1 MMIHGREAGDKDLTD
16 GIDILETKRR
26 LVELAVGNLR
36 INHLVN
42 RLGDGLFGEVL
53 QTARTGF
60 DGIGHHEDSRL
71 FGGRFGSRIAEER
84 LIYFLIRMRVAI
96 GVIEIAH
103 EGGTMM
109 GSDEINDDFRQM
121 MLARQTFSFR
131 HMRHDDLRCIPR
143 VQFQKRVL

>member
-26 LVELAVGNLR
+26 LGELAVGNLR
-36 INHLVN
+36 INHLVDS
-42 RLGDGLFGEVL
+42 LGDGLFREVL

-60 DGIGHHEDSRL
+60 DGIGHHEDCTL

-96 GVIEIAH
+96 GIIEIAH
-103 EGGTMM
+103 ERGTMM

-121 MLARQTFSFR
+121 MLARQTFSFSY
-131 HMRHDDLRCIPR
+131 MRHDDLRCIPR